1 MSPCADAGITKC
13 ALPCEH
19 VEYSGNFIQA
29 NGMYNI
35 ANANDIVILFQFNT
49 MDTEVHTEILT
60 FDFATFIGTAGGSLG
75 LFLGFSL
82 TGFADQVLNFFMR
95 N

>member
-1 MSPCADAGITKC
+1 MSPCADAGLPKC

-19 VEYSGNFIQA
+19 VEYSGNFIKG
-29 NGMYNI
+29 NGGYKFAKTNE
-35 ANANDIVILFQFNT
+35 IVILLEFNT

-60 FDFATFIGTAGGSLG
+60 FDLATFIGTAGGSLG